1 VTQVLAL
8 ACASN
13 NDLDLCQR
21 ISRYRKGSSLSAL
34 QDILQLQSRAE
45 GRAGRVDVV
54 SQIMGLRIML
64 YLVEASVEEGAES
77 GCLSYAQLVSCGQ
90 ASIFCLSEL
99 GSVDKDAED
108 SEAEV
113 RAISCCCL
121 VLASLTTVRH
131 SQTLS
136 QKQLS
141 TLNYTVVNGIT
152 SKPAMK
158 ALSRL
163 LTFTGSKSQS
173 EDFTSSVQGC
183 CGEVGALDGLLAL
196 LSASATAQQSAP
208 SNSKSQVLFSMGA
221 MVAQQLQTAGSGEIS
236 PGGTL
241 HALRFI
247 ATILSTPSSS
257 PPGSSNQNRDRD
269 REKAKET
276 TVDSHAHM
284 MSVLAFANQEG
295 IAGLLAL
302 VCLPQHLDLC
312 LEWSKKHNDRGN
324 SEMSMTDG
332 LLESAGD
339 ILRSL
344 MTAISSPPVTPA
356 DTSSPSPVTALA
368 AAAAQDSQKILEGV
382 YRSQLIK
389 CLLQALSSKR
399 HLSGRVVASVVHVL
413 SELVLTSSKFMA
425 QFVECGGLEVVVEAG
440 TTVSLAAI
448 ESLRRDGA
456 DGRERDRE
464 KEGVAEE
471 QIVVCMLQIS
481 SHLARHS
488 EKHFQVLQHIF
499 IPSRIV
505 QLLSQVEPI
514 SPHNYFDSLSVDFS
528 LVIPHH

>member
-1 VTQVLAL
+1 
-8 ACASN
+8 
-13 NDLDLCQR
+13 
-21 ISRYRKGSSLSAL
+21 LSAL

-45 GRAGRVDVV
+45 GHTGRVDVV
-54 SQIMGLRIML
+54 SQIMALRIML
-64 YLVEASVEEGAES
+64 YLVQGSIEEGAES
-77 GCLSYAQLVSCGQ
+77 GCLSYSQLVSCGQ

-108 SEAEV
+108 SEVEV

-121 VLASLTTVRH
+121 VLASLTTVKL

-173 EDFTSSVQGC
+173 DDLTSSVQGC
-183 CGEVGALDGLLAL
+183 CGDIGALDGLLSL
-196 LSASATAQQSAP
+196 LSASATAQQSSP
-208 SNSKSQVLFSMGA
+208 SSSKSQALFSMGG
-221 MVAQQLQTAGSGEIS
+221 MVAQQLQTAGSGEIT

-247 ATILSTPSSS
+247 ASILSTSSSSS
-257 PPGSSNQNRDRD
+257 PPGSSNQNRDKD
-269 REKAKET
+269 KDKDKSREGT
-276 TVDSHAHM
+276 PDSHAHLM
-284 MSVLAFANQEG
+284 AVLAFANHEG
-295 IAGLLAL
+295 VAGLLAL

-312 LEWSKKHNDRGN
+312 LEWSQRHNDRGN

-344 MTAISSPPVTPA
+344 MTAISSPPVAPA
-356 DTSSPSPVTALA
+356 DASSPSPVTALA

-382 YRSQLIK
+382 YRTQLIK
-389 CLLQALSSKR
+389 CLLQALTSKR
-399 HLSGRVVASVVHVL
+399 QLSGRVVASVVHVL

-448 ESLRRDGA
+448 ESYKRDMA
-456 DGRERDRE
+456 DGRERDRDRDIGRERE
-464 KEGVAEE
+464 KEGGAEE

-505 QLLSQVEPI
+505 QLLSQVQYCQSVLTI
-514 SPHNYFDSLSVDFS
+514 TALYFDLSVD
-528 LVIPHH
+528 LCHLIL